1 MKKDFGAKPYIYPM
15 PVLIIATYND
25 DETANAMN
33 AAWGGV
39 CDYKKISIII
49 DKSHKT
55 TENILKRKA
64 FTVSIA
70 DEQHITEADYLGIVS
85 GNETKNK
92 VEKAGLHCIKSK
104 FVDAPLIE
112 EFPLTLECRLISYDE
127 QTERAIGEVINTAI
141 SKIPDDA
148 DLVITHVE
156 LTGTAK
162 AAQPNKQHLSISN
175 YLKAPEYDELVERF
189 KNEL

>member
-15 PVLIIATYND
+15 PVLIITTYND

-55 TENILKRKA
+55 TKNILKRKA

-70 DEQHITEADYLGIVS
+70 DEQHVTEADYFGIFS
-85 GNETKNK
+85 GNEITNK
-92 VEKAGLHCIKSK
+92 VKKAGLHYVKSK
-104 FVDAPLIE
+104 SVDAPLIE

-127 QTERAIGEVINTAI
+127 QTERIIGEVINTVI
-141 SKIPDDA
+141 DESILTDNKIDLSKFSP
-148 DLVITHVE
+148 ITYDSMNHDYITLGKKV
-156 LTGTAK
+156 GK
-162 AAQPNKQHLSISN
+162 AFSDGKRLQ
-175 YLKAPEYDELVERF
+175 
-189 KNEL
+189 